1 MSLYYTAPSEEYFK
15 EMKMLATEIWN
26 SYDDTHGYA
35 YEKISRIKDIQNIE
49 DNFMYIL
56 AMFDP
61 PNQAKLLSRASVWL
75 RVEIKIRLD
84 SVS

>member
-1 MSLYYTAPSEEYFK
+1 
-15 EMKMLATEIWN
+15 
-26 SYDDTHGYA
+26 
-35 YEKISRIKDIQNIE
+35 
-49 DNFMYIL
+49 MYIL

-75 RVEIKIRLD
+75 RSEIKLRLD